1 MPLIKPDNSLYSR
14 IILHRSCC
22 KGATIRGYHLIL
34 HAVHPNEVVAVGTPP
49 LTILHVTAP
58 AAVGGLE
65 RVVETLATGHARGG
79 HHVHVAA
86 VIGPDDPEP
95 RLAAAVRAA
104 GATAHVFRVGSR
116 AYLTER
122 TFVRELCRRHRPDV
136 VHTHGFRSDVVD
148 GGVARGLGIPI
159 VTTVHGFTRN
169 RGRGSL
175 YEWLQRRSFSRF
187 DAVVAVSEAQTSELQ
202 AAGVPASRLTVVRN
216 AWSGAD
222 DHLDRVA
229 ARAALSVPTHQPH
242 LGWVGRLSPE
252 KGADLFLEA
261 FARCPDK
268 SVHASIIGDGRLRP
282 ALEAHAHALGIAD
295 RVRFCGQ
302 LEEAHRYFAAFDVFV
317 MSSQTEGAPMVLF
330 EAFAAGVPV
339 VATAVGGIPELAG
352 RGEATLVRPHDSQAL
367 ADAIS
372 ALLADPA
379 RAATQVERAQLAL
392 RSDFSAD
399 RWLVAYESLYRRLA
413 GKTAHQ
419 RETVS

>member
-1 MPLIKPDNSLYSR
+1 MQ
-14 IILHRSCC
+14 
-22 KGATIRGYHLIL
+22 
-34 HAVHPNEVVAVGTPP
+34 PNEVVTVGTPP

-65 RVVETLATGHARGG
+65 RVVETLATGHARAG
-79 HHVHVAA
+79 HHVHVVA
-86 VIGPDDPEP
+86 VIRPDDPEP

-104 GATAHVFRVGSR
+104 GATAHVFRVGARGYLAER
-116 AYLTER
+116 A
-122 TFVRELCRRHRPDV
+122 FVRDLCRRYRPDV

-148 GGVARGLGIPI
+148 GGVARALGIPI

-175 YEWLQRRSFSRF
+175 YEWLQRRSFNRF

-222 DHLDRVA
+222 DHLDRAA
-229 ARAALSVPTHQPH
+229 ARAALSIPPDQPH

-261 FARCPDK
+261 LARCPDK
-268 SVHASIIGDGRLRP
+268 GLHASIIGDGRLRP
-282 ALEAHAHALGIAD
+282 ALEAQAHALGIAG
-295 RVRFCGQ
+295 RVRFCGE
-302 LEEAHRYFAAFDVFV
+302 LEEAHRYFAAFDIFV
-317 MSSQTEGAPMVLF
+317 MSSRTEGAPMVLF
-330 EAFAAGVPV
+330 EAFAAGTPV
-339 VATAVGGIPELAG
+339 VATAVGGIPEIAG
-352 RGEATLVRPHDSQAL
+352 SGEAKLVPAHDPGAL

-372 ALLADPA
+372 RLLADPA
-379 RAATQVERAQLAL
+379 RASTQVEQAQLTL
-392 RSDFSAD
+392 RSDFSAGS
-399 RWLVAYESLYRRLA
+399 WLLAYESLYRRLA
-413 GKTAHQ
+413 GRTAPA

>member
-1 MPLIKPDNSLYSR
+1 MYAAQPD
-14 IILHRSCC
+14 
-22 KGATIRGYHLIL
+22 
-34 HAVHPNEVVAVGTPP
+34 EVVAVGTPP
-49 LTILHVTAP
+49 LTVLHVTAP

-65 RVVETLATGHARGG
+65 RVVETLATGHARSG

-95 RLAAAVRAA
+95 RLAAAVRTA

-116 AYLTER
+116 GYLAER
-122 TFVRELCRRHRPDV
+122 AFVRDLCRRYRPDV

-222 DHLDRVA
+222 DRLVRAA
-229 ARAALSVPTHQPH
+229 ARAALFVPPDAPL

-261 FARCPDK
+261 FARCPDERL
-268 SVHASIIGDGRLRP
+268 HASIIGDGRLRP
-282 ALEAHAHALGIAD
+282 TLEARANALGIAG

-302 LEEAHRYFAAFDVFV
+302 LDEAHRYFAAFDVFV
-317 MSSQTEGAPMVLF
+317 MSSQTEGAPIVLF

-339 VATAVGGIPELAG
+339 VATAVGGIPEIAG
-352 RGEATLVRPHDSQAL
+352 RGEATLVRPHDPQAL
-367 ADAIS
+367 ADAITE
-372 ALLADPA
+372 LLGDPT
-379 RAATQVERAQLAL
+379 RVDGQVERARITL
-392 RSDFSAD
+392 RADYSAD
-399 RWLVAYESLYRRLA
+399 RWLLAYESLYRRLA
-413 GKTAHQ
+413 GRTMHE

>member
-1 MPLIKPDNSLYSR
+1 LYAARPD
-14 IILHRSCC
+14 
-22 KGATIRGYHLIL
+22 
-34 HAVHPNEVVAVGTPP
+34 EVVAVGTPP

-65 RVVETLATGHARGG
+65 RVVETLATGHARTG

-95 RLAAAVRAA
+95 GLAAAVRVA

-116 AYLTER
+116 GYLAER
-122 TFVRELCRRHRPDV
+122 AFVRDLCRRYRPDV

-148 GGVARGLGIPI
+148 GGVARRLGIPI

-175 YEWLQRRSFSRF
+175 YEWLQRRSFNRF
-187 DAVVAVSEAQTSELQ
+187 DAVVAVSAAQTSELQ

-222 DHLDRVA
+222 DRFDRAA
-229 ARAALSVPTHQPH
+229 ARAALSIPLDQPH

-261 FARCPDK
+261 LARCPDE
-268 SVHASIIGDGRLRP
+268 SLHASIIGDGRLRA
-282 ALEAHAHALGIAD
+282 ALEVQAKTLGIAG

-302 LEEAHRYFAAFDVFV
+302 LKDAHRYFAAFDVFV
-317 MSSQTEGAPMVLF
+317 MSSHTEGAPIVLF

-339 VATAVGGIPELAG
+339 VATAVGGIPEIAG
-352 RGEATLVRPHDSQAL
+352 RGEATLVRAHDPQAL
-367 ADAIS
+367 ADAIA

-379 RAATQVERAQLAL
+379 RAAMQVERARLTL
-392 RSDFSAD
+392 RSDYSAD
-399 RWLVAYESLYRRLA
+399 RWLATYEALYRRLA
-413 GKTAHQ
+413 GRTVHQ